1 MSRRLEAA
9 EYGTSLYE
17 GIVLS
22 SKCGQQKHFTFLQH
36 CFTLHYLPLERF
48 FDKVGGWCLGFFEG
62 VGPAW

>member
-17 GIVLS
+17 GIVLL

-36 CFTLHYLPLERF
+36 CSTPHYLLLERF
-48 FDKVGGWCLGFFEG
+48 FDKVGG
-62 VGPAW
+62 

>member
-17 GIVLS
+17 GIVLL

-36 CFTLHYLPLERF
+36 CSTLHYLPLERF
-48 FDKVGGWCLGFFEG
+48 FDKVGG
-62 VGPAW
+62 

>member
-22 SKCGQQKHFTFLQH
+22 SKYGQQKHFNTA
-36 CFTLHYLPLERF
+36 PLSTIYR
-48 FDKVGGWCLGFFEG
+48 
-62 VGPAW
+62 

>member
-22 SKCGQQKHFTFLQH
+22 SKYGQQKHFTFN
-36 CFTLHYLPLERF
+36 TAPLSTIYR
-48 FDKVGGWCLGFFEG
+48 
-62 VGPAW
+62 